1 MLRRKPTRLELKLD
15 DIEEF
20 ESIRKDLEASAICSL
35 KAGMSIFF
43 SASVPCNTRPKE
55 VLNISVFS
63 FAIPNV
69 ALILKLL
76 YFQTRKKQKEDVDVV
91 GGSDGEGAIGLNSD
105 PKSREQMINDRIGY
119 KPQAKPNNRS
129 SQFGSFEF

>member
-1 MLRRKPTRLELKLD
+1 MTYLFRICLDPEDNSENCADFRMLRRKPTRLELKLD

-20 ESIRKDLEASAICSL
+20 ESIRKDLE
-35 KAGMSIFF
+35 
-43 SASVPCNTRPKE
+43 
-55 VLNISVFS
+55 
-63 FAIPNV
+63 
-69 ALILKLL
+69 
-76 YFQTRKKQKEDVDVV
+76 TRKKQKEDVDVV

-105 PKSREQMINDRIGY
+105 PKNREQMINDRIGY